1 MERSAPLVVDTG
13 PLYAAADRDDPDHGR
28 CQELLRTYSGS
39 LRIPVLAIAEVTHFM
54 AARLHPD
61 VELRFVADLA
71 LGNLS
76 VEPVHPSDWLRIARL
91 VERYRDLPLGTVD
104 ASVIAAAERLGA
116 STIATLDR
124 RHFSVVQPTH
134 VDSFD
139 LLP

>member
-13 PLYAAADRDDPDHGR
+13 PLYAAADRDDPDHCR

-39 LRIPVLAIAEVTHFM
+39 LKVPVLAIAEVAHLM

-76 VEPVHPSDWLRIARL
+76 VEAVHASDWLRIAQL
-91 VERYRDLPLGTVD
+91 VEQYRDLPLGTVD
-104 ASVIAAAERLGA
+104 ASVVAAAERLGA

-124 RHFSVVQPTH
+124 RHFSVVRPAH
-134 VDSFD
+134 VEAFE

>member
-28 CQELLRTYSGS
+28 CRELLRTYSGS
-39 LRIPVLAIAEVTHFM
+39 LRVPVLAIAEVTHLM

-61 VELRFVADLA
+61 VELRFLAELA

-76 VEPVHPSDWLRIARL
+76 VEPVQASDWLRIAQL
-91 VERYRDLPLGTVD
+91 VEQYRDLPLGTVD
-104 ASVIAAAERLGA
+104 ASVVAAAERLGA

-124 RHFSVVQPTH
+124 RHFSVVRPAH
-134 VDSFD
+134 IDSFE

>member
-1 MERSAPLVVDTG
+1 M
-13 PLYAAADRDDPDHGR
+13 
-28 CQELLRTYSGS
+28 
-39 LRIPVLAIAEVTHFM
+39 LAIAEVTHFM

-76 VEPVHPSDWLRIARL
+76 VEPVHPSDWLRIAQL
-91 VERYRDLPLGTVD
+91 VERYRNLPLGTVD